1 MHLENEFPLHANFI
15 IAQCVMHHE
24 KVFKSHWSL
33 LISIKANFLPFI
45 SVTENEW
52 LPVIHCE
59 RPFGLPGIPLN
70 NFLLKLCSLVSVL
83 KFSLQHTL
91 TALHS
96 GNSPSFPT
104 IQSQDTNC
112 EILKAHSCRSREELD
127 PFSLLWV
134 QTTLEENSIMRLVL
148 LAPPC
153 QNTLKTALRLCG
165 IW

>member
-70 NFLLKLCSLVSVL
+70 NFLLKLSLFL
-83 KFSLQHTL
+83 NFHFSTHLRPCIL
-91 TALHS
+91 
-96 GNSPSFPT
+96 
-104 IQSQDTNC
+104 
-112 EILKAHSCRSREELD
+112 EILHRFPQFNHKTPIVKYWRLTVVGAERSWTLSVYCESKPHWKKTRLWGL
-127 PFSLLWV
+127 SYLL
-134 QTTLEENSIMRLVL
+134 RR
-148 LAPPC
+148 A
-153 QNTLKTALRLCG
+153 KTH
-165 IW
+165 